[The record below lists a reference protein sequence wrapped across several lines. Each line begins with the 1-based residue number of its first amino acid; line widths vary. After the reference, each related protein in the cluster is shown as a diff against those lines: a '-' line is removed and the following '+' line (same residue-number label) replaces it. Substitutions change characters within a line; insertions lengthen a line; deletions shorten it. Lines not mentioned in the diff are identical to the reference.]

1 MIHII
6 NFQGKKL
13 PVRISYYALTRFMQ
27 ETGGTMADIVSEPG
41 KINPGDLIKLETLL
55 WFSLEA
61 GAEIEGKP
69 LEITRDKVAFVMDQ
83 NTAEFSE
90 ILKEYINSNNQV
102 SVSEETKK
110 KS

>member
-1 MIHII
+1 
-6 NFQGKKL
+6 
-13 PVRISYYALTRFMQ
+13 MQ

-61 GAEIEGKP
+61 GAEIEGKE
-69 LEITRDKVAFVMDQ
+69 LQISRDKVPFIMDQ
-83 NTAEFSE
+83 NTAEFSQ
-90 ILKEYINSNNQV
+90 ILREYINENNKV
-102 SVSEETKK
+102 EVSEETKK